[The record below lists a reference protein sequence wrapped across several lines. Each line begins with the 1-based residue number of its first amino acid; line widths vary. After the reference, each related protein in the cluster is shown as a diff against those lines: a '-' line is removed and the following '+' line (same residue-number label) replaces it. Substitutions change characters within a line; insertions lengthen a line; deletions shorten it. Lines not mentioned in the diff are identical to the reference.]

1 MRGVFD
7 HSAGQSGSRMMI
19 FSTAFLSGQQFAKT
33 TVCIVGGGAA
43 GITLACELD
52 GTGID
57 VLLLEAGG
65 SGHDQR
71 VHDDYAGAATFP
83 HPDTTEF
90 RRTGFGGT
98 TTIWGGRCVPLDPI
112 DFTRRQ
118 HIPDSGW
125 PIAYEEV
132 AGYYPKAMRYCDAGH
147 ADFSVAGSLG
157 AALPTID
164 GLESDATMLADR
176 IERYSCPTDFGK
188 RYRARLARSSNVTVL
203 LFARCIR
210 LVRDADKGRIEQ
222 LVLVDRAGRRVC
234 VHADTFVLAGGGLEV
249 TRLLLDSDTSG
260 PGLGNRHDKL
270 GRYYACH
277 AESICARLVPGHGK
291 LPFAFEKTLDGVYA
305 RRKLQFSDAAQ
316 HRHRLLNSAFRL
328 HFPPYADARH
338 GSAVMSTI
346 YMAKSALLPEHARIL
361 HHGVPDTVVSPRRA
375 HLRNIA
381 SGLPHVAAFG
391 MRWLFLRKFARRK
404 LPYTLVP
411 NADGSYPL
419 EFNCEQTPLPASR
432 VSLLRE
438 RDRHGMRRI
447 QVDWRLAREDVE
459 AACRGFIVLR
469 DALRR
474 SSSCRLE
481 FDEARLH
488 AALENAT
495 PLGGHHM
502 GTVRMGASP
511 KDGVVDRNCALFE
524 LPNLYIASAAVFP
537 TPGHANPTLT
547 IVALAIRLAT
557 HLRAGRTFPA
567 TAMTE
572 TAEQP

>member
-1 MRGVFD
+1 M
-7 HSAGQSGSRMMI
+7 
-19 FSTAFLSGQQFAKT
+19 
-33 TVCIVGGGAA
+33 CIVGAGAA
-43 GITLACELD
+43 GITIACELD

-65 SGHDQR
+65 FGRDRQVR
-71 VHDDYAGAATFP
+71 DDYVGSASFP
-83 HPDTTEF
+83 HPDTAAF
-90 RRTGFGGT
+90 RRPGFGGT

-112 DFTRRQ
+112 DFARRQ

-132 AGYYPKAMRYCDAGH
+132 ARYYPEAMQYCDAGQ

-157 AALPTID
+157 AAPPTIA
-164 GLESDATMLADR
+164 GLASNETLLADR
-176 IERYSCPTDFGK
+176 IERYSRPTDFGK

-210 LVRDADKGRIEQ
+210 LVRDANHRRIEQ
-222 LVLVDRAGRRVC
+222 LVLVDRAGRQVC
-234 VHADTFVLAGGGLEV
+234 VVADTFVLAGGGLEA
-249 TRLLLDSDTSG
+249 TRLLLDSDVAG

-277 AESICARLVPGHGK
+277 VESVCARLVPGHGK
-291 LPFAFEKTLDGVYA
+291 LPFAFEKTVDGVYA

-346 YMAKSALLPEHARIL
+346 YLAKAALVAEHDNIL
-361 HHGVPDTVVSPRRA
+361 RHGVADHVVSPPLA
-375 HLRNIA
+375 HLRNIT
-381 SGLPHVAAFG
+381 SGLPQVAAFG
-391 MRWLFLRKFARRK
+391 VQWLFLRKLARRK

-411 NADGSYPL
+411 NADGSYPI
-419 EFNCEQTPLPASR
+419 EFNCEQTPLASSR
-432 VSLLRE
+432 ISLLRE
-438 RDRHGMRRI
+438 RDRHGMRRL
-447 QVDWRLAREDVE
+447 QVDWRLGREDID

-469 DALRR
+469 DTLHR
-474 SSSCRLE
+474 SSGCRLE

-488 AALENAT
+488 AALENAM

-502 GTVRMGASP
+502 GTTRMAASP
-511 KDGVVDRNCALFE
+511 KDGVVDGNCALFE
-524 LPNLYIASAAVFP
+524 LPNLYVASAAVFP
-537 TPGHANPTLT
+537 TVGHANPTLT
-547 IVALAIRLAT
+547 IVALAIRLAR
-557 HLRAGRTFPA
+557 HLRAPAGRALSP
-567 TAMTE
+567 
-572 TAEQP
+572 Q